1 MSQHSLGQGAQH
13 SLGQGA
19 QHSLGQGA
27 QRIVAIW
34 CPDWPVV
41 AAGIAPDEPG
51 AILHANRVVASSEA
65 ARSMGVIRGI
75 RRREAQSRCPEL
87 EISERDLA
95 GEARVFEAV
104 ASAIEVFTPRVEVIQ
119 PGTAIFPAR
128 GPSRYF
134 GGDEALAEKML
145 SALCEV
151 LEGRT
156 SCRIGIADGVFT
168 ARLAARMKAGGD
180 RGYVVASGRSPAFL
194 TGLPIT
200 TLDQPNLTDI
210 LWRLGLRTLGDFA
223 GLDPKD
229 VLGRFAREGLTAHRR
244 ASGLDDRLADVV
256 DPPPEMAVTLEFE
269 PAVEQIDQA
278 AFAARQLALELEAKL
293 ARRGAACTRVAIE
306 AESEHG
312 EQYARYW
319 RHEGALSVAAMTDR
333 VRWQLDGWLNASPTV
348 RPTGGLNRLTLRPE
362 DLIPAGGRQLGF
374 WGGETEADQRAG
386 RAVARLEVLVGAENV
401 QVAQWRGGREP
412 SDKVQ
417 FLPAGTVDLAD
428 RQLSMFGDQ
437 PWPGQLPAPSP
448 IELFTH
454 TEIEVID
461 KDGKIV
467 VVSGRGD
474 PSAAPAYIRKR
485 LGRERRESHES
496 EWNSIVAWA
505 GPWLLD
511 ERWWDPE
518 RARRRARF
526 QLVDSAGEAVLAFV
540 QEGRWWLAGTY

>member
-1 MSQHSLGQGAQH
+1 
-13 SLGQGA
+13 
-19 QHSLGQGA
+19 
-27 QRIVAIW
+27 
-34 CPDWPVV
+34 
-41 AAGIAPDEPG
+41 
-51 AILHANRVVASSEA
+51 
-65 ARSMGVIRGI
+65 MGVIRGI

-87 EISERDLA
+87 DIGERDLA
-95 GEARVFEAV
+95 GEARAFEEV
-104 ASAIEVFTPRVEVIQ
+104 AAAIEVFTPRVEVVQ
-119 PGTAIFPAR
+119 PGTAIFPVR

-145 SALCEV
+145 YALHSV
-151 LEGRT
+151 LKGRT
-156 SCRIGIADGVFT
+156 SCHIGIADGVFT
-168 ARLAARMKAGGD
+168 ARLATRMKAGGD
-180 RGYVVASGRSPAFL
+180 GVHVVALGKSPEFL
-194 TGLPIT
+194 ADLPIT

-223 GLDPKD
+223 ALDPKD

-244 ASGLDDRLADVV
+244 ASGLDERLADVV

-269 PAVEQIDQA
+269 PSVERIDQA
-278 AFAARQLALELEAKL
+278 AFAARQLALELEQKL

-312 EQYARYW
+312 EHYARYW
-319 RHEGALSVAAMTDR
+319 RHEGALSVSAMTDR

-348 RPTGGLNRLTLRPE
+348 RPTGGLSRLTLRPE
-362 DLIPAGGRQLGF
+362 DLVPAGGRQLGF

-386 RAVARLEVLVGAENV
+386 RAVARLEALVGAENV
-401 QVAQWRGGREP
+401 QVAQWKGGREP
-412 SDKVQ
+412 SDRVQ
-417 FLPAGTVDLAD
+417 FLPAGTVDLVD

-448 IELFTH
+448 VELFAH

-461 KDGKIV
+461 EDGRIV
-467 VVSGRGD
+467 TVSGRGD
-474 PSAAPAYIRKR
+474 LSAPPAHMRRR
-485 LGRERRESHES
+485 LGRARRDTRESDWS
-496 EWNSIVAWA
+496 TIVDWA

-511 ERWWDPE
+511 ERWWDAE